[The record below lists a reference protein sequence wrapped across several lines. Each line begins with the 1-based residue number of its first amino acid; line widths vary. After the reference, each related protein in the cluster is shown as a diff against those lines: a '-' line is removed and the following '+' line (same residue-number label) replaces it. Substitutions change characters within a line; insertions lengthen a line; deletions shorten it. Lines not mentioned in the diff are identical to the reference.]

1 MIVTIPHELEN
12 KIVALAAQK
21 GVEPST
27 FIVAL
32 VEEDV
37 EAAWNAKAVHG
48 TNGHH
53 KTDDDYDPNALKRA
67 TERIT
72 QRTRA
77 EREAVRQELLQSIPP
92 PLPIPEGKTVFD
104 MLARIRGEETEEQ
117 VYAALER
124 LS

>member
-37 EAAWNAKAVHG
+37 EVAWNAKAVQG
-48 TNGHH
+48 TNGHQH
-53 KTDDDYDPNALKRA
+53 VDDYDPNALKRA

-72 QRTRA
+72 QRTLA